1 MTSSQ
6 TVPALVA
13 AYADSVRRELQDL
26 PAGDVEDLTE
36 GLEADLME
44 QFEESGAVPALSPAA
59 YAAELR
65 SSAGLPER
73 NVSGPAS
80 KGPGL
85 RDSFRK
91 AGTDF
96 LARVQANPV
105 SNAVLEFL
113 IKLRPVWWL
122 LRAWAIF
129 QILTVPFLGTSGYI
143 PRGFTSWVFLLVLI
157 VLSVRWGSSP
167 APVKTVPR
175 RTLKAI
181 NIVCVAFMVIM
192 APFIISHA
200 LTPPNNF
207 PLNSYV
213 PAYSPGLSVNGSPV
227 EHVFVYDKDGH
238 LLRDVRFFN
247 ESGYPLDMPLPDGLT
262 APDQLPAGLMP
273 GEPFDP
279 NPVPGEFGQAVPSA
293 EPTPSAPAPSPSVT
307 ESASSPAPSSSASP
321 AASAPAG
328 KASPSPTP
336 TPTQGK

>member
-6 TVPALVA
+6 TVPAVVA
-13 AYADSVRRELQDL
+13 AYAESVRRGLDDL
-26 PAGDVEDLTE
+26 PAADVEDLTE

-44 QFEESGAVPALSPAA
+44 QFEDSGAVPALSPAA

-73 NVSGPAS
+73 SAS
-80 KGPGL
+80 IAGKKGPGI

-96 LARVQANPV
+96 LARVRANPV

-129 QILTVPFLGTSGYI
+129 QILTVPVVGTSGYL
-143 PRGFTSWVFLLVLI
+143 PRGFAAWALLLVLA
-157 VLSVRWGSSP
+157 VFSVKWGSSP

-175 RTLKAI
+175 RVLKAI

-192 APFIISHA
+192 SPFIISRA

-207 PLNSYV
+207 PVNGYV
-213 PAYSPGLSVNGSPV
+213 PAYGPGLVVNGVSV
-227 EHVFVYDKDGH
+227 DHVFVYDKDGK
-238 LLRDVRFFN
+238 LLRDVRFYDQDG
-247 ESGYPLDMPLPDGLT
+247 SPLDLPLPDGLT
-262 APDQLPAGLMP
+262 APQQLPAGALP
-273 GEPFDP
+273 GEPF
-279 NPVPGEFGQAVPSA
+279 
-293 EPTPSAPAPSPSVT
+293 APQPAAPSSVPSVT
-307 ESASSPAPSSSASP
+307 QSVSPAPPSSASP
-321 AASAPAG
+321 TAPAPAG
-328 KASPSPTP
+328 TASPSPTP
-336 TPTQGK
+336 LQSK